1 MSQTQPLPSDAER
14 QAFVEKLD
22 RFRTGL
28 PASEQRMLDAMFL
41 AAFTPQRPDE
51 VQGYEGVRWVPE
63 RTDPYAWWYR
73 GSGGAAWNNTPWE
86 IVYIGI
92 GTPPTYPGQPLR

>member
-22 RFRTGL
+22 QFRATL

-41 AAFTPQRPDE
+41 AAFTPEGSGD
-51 VQGYEGVRWVPE
+51 VQGYEGHQLVYDNR
-63 RTDPYAWWYR
+63 DPYASWYH
-73 GSGGAAWNNTPWE
+73 GSGAAAWNRTPWQT
-86 IVYIGI
+86 VYIVI